1 MIIPILL
8 IFLVLNVSVFVSYQ
22 RSLPGEGLYEHVL
35 EYSSSNSF
43 KAVNTGLILPIFFLA
58 LESQFNLSGAI
69 KERLRSEK
77 EKRIERQWECVQK
90 TIGMWN
96 DLNNLTS
103 EIVYF
108 KKSDQGA
115 TKGDTQS
122 TKNIETILQR
132 IENFDN
138 SANEIVNMWHF
149 RFSNLT
155 IDNTGLFVDLLNVL
169 LNSAITVA
177 QHIRVIDDKDKIC
190 ELQDSL
196 GAIQDG
202 IRGILY
208 HSMLSILKSSIK
220 LKSEDLTV
228 EKKREIKTDIQDL
241 IIPLKIWSKRIERRE
256 REYNEFFS
264 YIEED
269 ERKDIRAQ
277 IKACEEWR
285 RDNPKKHPDDWPHM
299 ADLVKKLFW
308 EIKHEKICGAI
319 KIPYSLEYIRNLAE
333 WFTSQEVIQMIKERT
348 EPHNEI

>member
-1 MIIPILL
+1 M
-8 IFLVLNVSVFVSYQ
+8 
-22 RSLPGEGLYEHVL
+22 
-35 EYSSSNSF
+35 
-43 KAVNTGLILPIFFLA
+43 
-58 LESQFNLSGAI
+58 
-69 KERLRSEK
+69 
-77 EKRIERQWECVQK
+77 QK

-256 REYNEFFS
+256 REYNEFGIIDS
-264 YIEED
+264 
-269 ERKDIRAQ
+269 
-277 IKACEEWR
+277 
-285 RDNPKKHPDDWPHM
+285 
-299 ADLVKKLFW
+299 
-308 EIKHEKICGAI
+308 EI
-319 KIPYSLEYIRNLAE
+319 
-333 WFTSQEVIQMIKERT
+333 
-348 EPHNEI
+348 